1 MTDYYCTEKAR
12 SLMETLSPEEISER
26 IAEYN
31 APDGHVI
38 VTDRF
43 SAVYVMSVDDFQ
55 PDSRVVLYDPV
66 FELEY
71 FEHGIPDWLNP
82 KSVLTYYYCSYTDG
96 WTFEEDYRK

>member
-38 VTDRF
+38 ITNNMGTI
-43 SAVYVMSVDDFQ
+43 YVMAADDFQ
-55 PDSRVVLYDPV
+55 PDSRVFYDPV

-71 FEHGIPDWLNP
+71 FENGIPDWLKP
-82 KSVLTYYYCSYTDG
+82 KSGLTYYYCSFADG